1 MGILLKEDIIKKTAD
16 FFIKRPEVKF
26 AYLFGSVA
34 AGKSNKLS
42 DVDLAVFIDDDYL
55 GKNKFAY
62 GYKAE
67 LITEL
72 IKVLRTN
79 NVDLVILNNI
89 PALLKHKILTKGKL
103 LVCRDDSERIRF
115 QVKTLNGYN
124 DFKYLF
130 SIHN

>member
-1 MGILLKEDIIKKTAD
+1 MSILLKEDIIRKTTD
-16 FFIKRPEVKF
+16 FFFKRPEVKF

-34 AGKSNKLS
+34 LGKSNKLS
-42 DVDLAVFIDDDYL
+42 DVDLAVFIDADYL
-55 GKNKFAY
+55 KENKFTY

-79 NVDLVILNNI
+79 SVDLVILNSV
-89 PALLKHKILTKGKL
+89 PVLLKHKVLVGGKL

-115 QVKTLNGYN
+115 QVKSLNEYS
-124 DFKYLF
+124 DLKCLF
-130 SIHN
+130 LTHN